1 LMSNCESDEC
11 ENSLKRRAQMKGSI
25 DKLTAVRQPE
35 ENRIKRR
42 FRRILEACVFFVLV
56 FAVLFSVSR
65 LVERKES
72 RRLFSPFLEDP
83 EAYDVLFFGDS
94 RFMNGMLS
102 LELWEDYG
110 IPGYNL
116 SCYGN
121 SLAVTYW
128 SMMNALDYAKPKLVV
143 IGVDGVGELPK
154 ITGSSGDLHK
164 ALDFLPLSP
173 TKARTIE
180 DLMVDPEQPDAVDDE
195 GNLYRDIKWEFYFK
209 LGKYH
214 NRWHALTAD
223 DVNGKLNVKKGG
235 EMLIGITPY
244 RDYEIIDEDVYAEE
258 NGHGFAYLRRAI
270 EECRRRGIEV
280 MLVNLLSPSMI
291 RSQMEANTVRSIAEE
306 YAVRYIDLTRIDSV
320 VDYEVDCYDEQ
331 PHFNVSGTLKVTDYL
346 GSYIRN
352 HYDLPDRRSDARY
365 DGWSAQQDVYRDE
378 KMNLMRMQSELR
390 HVLLMLHD
398 DDYDVDLSI
407 GQDAAL
413 YYDDLAVLLMHNI
426 AREHVLAGEEYE
438 KASSSMYPLGRFD
451 DALWNPTP
459 YYLERRNGI
468 VRESVD
474 EEAAERA
481 CGVFGEYDAAAALLN
496 VYDRRTEELVKQF
509 RFE

>member
-1 LMSNCESDEC
+1 MTSNCESDEC

-25 DKLTAVRQPE
+25 NKLTAVQQPE
-35 ENRIKRR
+35 ENKMKRR
-42 FRRILEACVFFVLV
+42 FRRILEACVFFLLV

-94 RFMNGMLS
+94 RFMNGMLP

-164 ALDFLPLSP
+164 ALDFLPLSL
-173 TKARTIE
+173 TKARAIE
-180 DLMVDPEQPDAVDDE
+180 DLMIDPEDPDAVDDE
-195 GNLYRDIKWEFYFK
+195 GNLYQDIKWEFYFK

-214 NRWHALTAD
+214 NRWHALAAD
-223 DVNGKLNVKKGG
+223 DFSGRLDVKNGG

-244 RDYEIIDEDVYAEE
+244 EDYEIIDEDVFAEE
-258 NGHGFAYLRRAI
+258 IGHGFAYLRRAI
-270 EECRRRGIEV
+270 EVCQQRGIEV

-291 RSQMEANTVRSIAEE
+291 RSQMEANTVGSIAQE
-306 YAVRYIDLTRIDSV
+306 YSIRYVDLTRLDSI
-320 VDYEVDCYDEQ
+320 VDYVVDCYDEQ
-331 PHFNVSGTLKVTDYL
+331 PHFNVSGTQKVTDYL
-346 GSYIRN
+346 GSYIQS
-352 HYDLPDRRSDARY
+352 HYELPDRRGDTRYAGWAARQDA
-365 DGWSAQQDVYRDE
+365 YRDE
-378 KMNLMRMQSELR
+378 KMNLMRNQSKL
-390 HVLLMLHD
+390 HSVLLMLHD
-398 DDYDVDLSI
+398 DDYDMDLFI
-407 GQDAAL
+407 GPNATL
-413 YYDDLAVLLMHNI
+413 YYDDIAVL
-426 AREHVLAGEEYE
+426 
-438 KASSSMYPLGRFD
+438 
-451 DALWNPTP
+451 
-459 YYLERRNGI
+459 
-468 VRESVD
+468 
-474 EEAAERA
+474 
-481 CGVFGEYDAAAALLN
+481 
-496 VYDRRTEELVKQF
+496 
-509 RFE
+509 